1 MHRHL
6 DICLSKKDI
15 WLTWLPGFLPVGG
28 PGMDDQ
34 GQYGGAFP
42 GCGVR
47 PAHQLTSQPSVHRP
61 TRQNQVWLSHHHGG
75 REEVKTRDPFLYQ
88 YMWKPIWMMSKTWK
102 GFTYVNADFVYIM
115 LLMFMHIKNIQIYVL
130 VILVLENLCDV
141 VIFLSG
147 WLCHYQ
153 YSCDFLRKT
162 FMSIQC
168 KTMK

>member
-6 DICLSKKDI
+6 DICILNIDN

-42 GCGVR
+42 GCGIR

-88 YMWKPIWMMSKTWK
+88 YI
-102 GFTYVNADFVYIM
+102 
-115 LLMFMHIKNIQIYVL
+115 
-130 VILVLENLCDV
+130 
-141 VIFLSG
+141 
-147 WLCHYQ
+147 
-153 YSCDFLRKT
+153 
-162 FMSIQC
+162 
-168 KTMK
+168 